1 MVFNA
6 TFNNI
11 SVISWQS
18 VFIGGGKTE
27 YPEKTTDL
35 SQVTEDERLEDY
47 NTYIHVVINN
57 LFTSIAGCTSKY
69 NPADGSTPH
78 CFMNCI
84 I

>member
-27 YPEKTTDL
+27 YPENTTDL

-47 NTYIHVVINN
+47 TR
-57 LFTSIAGCTSKY
+57 SRKSKKERQY
-69 NPADGSTPH
+69 NGQKIPNGK
-78 CFMNCI
+78 
-84 I
+84 